1 MGSFESCSVSLFPL
15 NKSGEAVP
23 SAIFVHISLIVALQ
37 NFRLPSAH
45 GNIKQCASLPQIRFT
60 KWRLQ

>member
-1 MGSFESCSVSLFPL
+1 MGSFEFFSVSLLPL

-23 SAIFVHISLIVALQ
+23 SAIFMHISLIVGLQ

-45 GNIKQCASLPQIRFT
+45 GNIKQCALLP
-60 KWRLQ
+60 